1 MSLSRRQQVIKS
13 CTKQVMSDLVSKV
26 KEEKQKY
33 NKRNYAQGMKLSQKD
48 YYYLQLETFMAEGR
62 MRLLRIGVGD
72 EWITELYQKNFKVC
86 RKNSRG
92 HTGVSKKH

>member
-1 MSLSRRQQVIKS
+1 
-13 CTKQVMSDLVSKV
+13 MSDLVSKV

-33 NKRNYAQGMKLSQKD
+33 NKRNYAQGMKMSPKD
-48 YYYLQLETFMAEGR
+48 YFYLQLESFMAEGR